1 MSKMN
6 VFGSSNLERK
16 GILKSL
22 LETIPGGVRFPL
34 SLYERMFSLSV
45 TVGECV
51 SKGDVT
57 SNCYSCTSKLLGGL
71 DTC

>member
-1 MSKMN
+1 MYLDQ
-6 VFGSSNLERK
+6 V
-16 GILKSL
+16 ILRGRAFSKSL

-45 TVGECV
+45 TVGERV